1 MLTADKLQLG
11 HAAIPTLLHHW
22 HDDTQRTHVDAVQ
35 RTHVDAVAAQGRV
48 KVVVAKDAP
57 PVTFLGPCLRHTR
70 TERWHQH
77 ARQS

>member
-11 HAAIPTLLHHW
+11 HAAILTLLHHW
-22 HDDTQRTHVDAVQ
+22 HDDTQ

-48 KVVVAKDAP
+48 KVVVAKDAL